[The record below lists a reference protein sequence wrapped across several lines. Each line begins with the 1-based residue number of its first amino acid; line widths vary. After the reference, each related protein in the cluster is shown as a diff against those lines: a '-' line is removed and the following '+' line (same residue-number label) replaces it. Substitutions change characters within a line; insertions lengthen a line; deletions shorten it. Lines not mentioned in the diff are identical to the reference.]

1 MENPFYQQLTQ
12 QDFDYIRTVVYNES
26 GIKLSEMKRAL
37 VQSRLLRRM
46 RELKINRYDEYCEY
60 LRQNYDDEIENLIN
74 CITTNKTEFFRER
87 EHFTILQRIVEKELS
102 HKNIRIW
109 SAGCSTGEE
118 AYSIA
123 IVLLES
129 TYTRQFNILAT
140 DIDTKVLATAQKGIY
155 SIEAVQTLDESLLK
169 KYFLKGKDQFT
180 GYTKVKDIVKKVI
193 AFQHLNLLDESY
205 RLKGNYDIIFCRN
218 VMIYFDRDAQFRVLK
233 KFYDYLPK
241 GGYLFLGY
249 AESIINA
256 NLPFHYV
263 AHSVYQ
269 KR

>member
-1 MENPFYQQLTQ
+1 MNNLYYQQLNQ
-12 QDFDYIRTVVYNES
+12 EDFDFIRSIVYKES
-26 GIKLSEMKRAL
+26 GIKLSDMKKAL

-46 RELKINRYDEYCEY
+46 REVGINSYDQYCAFLRENYDE
-60 LRQNYDDEIENLIN
+60 EIENLIN

-87 EHFTILQRIVEKELS
+87 EHFTILQRIVEQELS
-102 HKNIRIW
+102 HKNITVW

-129 TYTRQFNILAT
+129 NFHKQFTIIAT
-140 DIDTKVLATAQKGIY
+140 DIDTKVLETAKQGIY
-155 SIEAVQTLDESLLK
+155 PLEAVQTLDINLLK
-169 KYFLKGKDQFT
+169 KYFLKGKDEYA
-180 GYTKVKDIVKKVI
+180 GYAKVKNFLKEKIL
-193 AFQHLNLLDESY
+193 FQHLNLLDERY
-205 RLKGNYDIIFCRN
+205 ILRGHFDIIFCRN
-218 VMIYFDRDAQFRVLK
+218 VMIYFDREVQAKVLK

-249 AESIINA
+249 AEAVVSS

>member
-1 MENPFYQQLTQ
+1 MNAPFYQQLSQ
-12 QDFDYIRTVVYNES
+12 KDFDYIRNIVYKES

-46 RELKINRYDEYCEY
+46 RELGIHHYQEYCNY
-60 LRQNYDDEIENLIN
+60 LRDNYNDEIENLIN

-87 EHFTILQRIVEKELS
+87 EHFSILQRIIEQELS
-102 HKNIRIW
+102 HKNISIW

-123 IVLLES
+123 IVLHES
-129 TYTRQFNILAT
+129 NFNKQFHIIAT
-140 DIDTKVLATAQKGIY
+140 DIDTKVLQTAQNGIY
-155 SIEAVQTLDESLLK
+155 PIEAVQVFDVSLLK
-169 KYFLKGKDQFT
+169 KYFLKGKEQYD
-180 GYTKVKDIVKKVI
+180 GYAKVKNFLKEKIS
-193 AFQHLNLLDESY
+193 FQYLNLLDESFN
-205 RLKGNYDIIFCRN
+205 LKGKFDIIFCRN
-218 VMIYFDRDAQFRVLK
+218 VMIYFDKDVQAKVLQ

-249 AESIINA
+249 AEAIVNA